1 MEESLGSEQTHFVK
15 GAVQSLGLQAESG
28 WAGPFIVLLSQRS
41 KWRVKSWDTKRIPVM
56 GDNGNEKRN
65 AKDIECISWV
75 VVLLFNLTTDKRC
88 LLETNYHSYFNLH
101 PSVNFKQTSFTLLHT
116 SNKSSIIDIFLYH
129 NMPFL
134 HLLWVATQA
143 VFGLQYMNANHL

>member
-1 MEESLGSEQTHFVK
+1 
-15 GAVQSLGLQAESG
+15 
-28 WAGPFIVLLSQRS
+28 
-41 KWRVKSWDTKRIPVM
+41 M

-116 SNKSSIIDIFLYH
+116 SNKSSIIDIFYITICHFYIYFESQLKLSLVYSI
-129 NMPFL
+129 
-134 HLLWVATQA
+134 
-143 VFGLQYMNANHL
+143 

>member
-1 MEESLGSEQTHFVK
+1 
-15 GAVQSLGLQAESG
+15 
-28 WAGPFIVLLSQRS
+28 
-41 KWRVKSWDTKRIPVM
+41 M

-116 SNKSSIIDIFLYH
+116 SNKSSIIDIFFISQYAIFTFTLSR
-129 NMPFL
+129 NSSC
-134 HLLWVATQA
+134 LWSTV
-143 VFGLQYMNANHL
+143 YEC